1 MYADRLQVGVGCLST
16 MPMGGEEENLNF
28 GDSDMVI
35 RYGRRVVDIVSSE
48 ISRGALDPPLLE
60 LHQSGPGRAC

>member
-35 RYGRRVVDIVSSE
+35 RYGRRVRLV
-48 ISRGALDPPLLE
+48 
-60 LHQSGPGRAC
+60 